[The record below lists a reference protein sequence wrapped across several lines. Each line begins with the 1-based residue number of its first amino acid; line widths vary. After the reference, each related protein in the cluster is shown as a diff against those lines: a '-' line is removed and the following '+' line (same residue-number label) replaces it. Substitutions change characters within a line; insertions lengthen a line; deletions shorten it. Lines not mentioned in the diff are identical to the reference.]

1 VRPGAVLAGCC
12 WRCIGAGD
20 RVPAGESTCY
30 AGGGWWHRDG
40 RHGRVWRDCVCFRH
54 VCRAANHWLRSGGG
68 VNRGRGYSACA
79 GRAGQPAHCSASAER
94 DGCAGPDGRAERN
107 RGIKPGGLGQAPSAC
122 ADRPAVP
129 FAPARPVS
137 TGSSLRCLRP
147 KLASPWAIEP
157 WTLRWVGQS
166 MAARLHAEG
175 LSGRAAQ
182 AALER
187 ARSEIGP
194 VAGSDGLSQGPD
206 SPGVPCWATADTT
219 TQGCPAR
226 WFFSPSR

>member
-1 VRPGAVLAGCC
+1 MVAPRRAPRPSLAG
-12 WRCIGAGD
+12 
-20 RVPAGESTCY
+20 
-30 AGGGWWHRDG
+30 
-40 RHGRVWRDCVCFRH
+40 
-54 VCRAANHWLRSGGG
+54 LRLLSARLSGGQSLAPQRWRSQPG
-68 VNRGRGYSACA
+68 TRILRVRRPRRPARSLQRQRRTRRLRRARRARRTKQGHQA
-79 GRAGQPAHCSASAER
+79 GRFG
-94 DGCAGPDGRAERN
+94 
-107 RGIKPGGLGQAPSAC
+107 
-122 ADRPAVP
+122 
-129 FAPARPVS
+129 
-137 TGSSLRCLRP
+137 TGSVCVRGSTSSSIRP
-147 KLASPWAIEP
+147 RASGKHGFIAALPETEAGMALGHEP